1 MLNAV
6 TDEFEAALREALP
19 EATFRP
25 LTAKYLEEPRGRYAG
40 VPGLLLTP
48 ANAEEVATIV
58 RACAAALVGV
68 VPYGGGTGLVGG
80 QVMPEGPAPV
90 ILSLERMNAV
100 RNVWA
105 NENVLVAE
113 AGTILQDV
121 QDAADG
127 VGRLFPLSLA
137 SQGSCQI
144 GGNLATNAGG
154 VNVLRYGNTRNLC
167 LGLEAVLPSGEIW
180 HGLKRLRKD
189 NTGYDLRDLLIGSEG
204 TLGVITAASMRLFS
218 QPAAEGAALM
228 VVPDPAAAL
237 ALLGLAQD
245 HCGEAV
251 SAFELINSMGLQFL
265 AQTMPDVRLPFAD
278 VPEWM
283 VLVDLGV
290 ARGQDVDA
298 MLETLFADAFERG
311 LVLDG
316 LVAQNATQRAQFW
329 TVRETIPEANK
340 RIGAIAS
347 HDVSLPLSVVPEFI
361 ARGGELLA
369 AVGDFRINCFGH
381 LGDGNLH
388 YNMFPN
394 VGLNRDAY
402 SDLRAKITEVVHDLV
417 AELGGSF
424 SAEHGI
430 GRMKVNDL
438 ARYGS
443 PAKLA
448 MMKRV
453 KGAFDPVGIMNPGV
467 LFRA

>member
-40 VPGLLLTP
+40 VSGLLLTP